1 MSRQP
6 GKSWQFPRREL
17 EALNQWFTEIGYIRI
32 DKSEVAEKS
41 YLYCLGARE
50 CAKIKKVPEAL
61 AICLKN
67 LRELRL
73 TDAPLRALPEN
84 IGELEELE
92 FLELGNRIYA
102 ELEKNVMGVRQNT
115 EFKCLPASVTRLKK
129 LKRLDIRHTA
139 LGKLPEDFGELNN
152 LEYLNLS
159 CNELENLPAS
169 MAGLKK
175 LKTLDLG
182 GHLMPELPAWIQGFD
197 KLEHLT
203 IWGSRLRAVPEWLG
217 EMPSLLS
224 LGCPEEL
231 NPPMLARA
239 RRKLSLPLGRLQAEF
254 LSQVGRL
261 GFELPEENVAA
272 RKRGSLPP
280 DAEEEGIPGLYGN
293 VCDYLFGRGE
303 KGEYVDYYIAH
314 RIWGDRHVRIWE
326 TGETERL
333 ETFSVMFSP
342 PDEVHEIG
350 ERLHAKG
357 FSPTY

>member
-1 MSRQP
+1 MSKQP
-6 GKSWQFPRREL
+6 GKSWRFPRREL
-17 EALNQWFTEIGYIRI
+17 ETLNKWFAEIGYSRI
-32 DKSEVAEKS
+32 DESKVAETS
-41 YLYCLGARE
+41 YLYCLGSRE
-50 CAKIKKVPEAL
+50 CAKIREVPMAL

-67 LRELRL
+67 LRGLRL
-73 TDAPLRALPEN
+73 SDAPLRSLPEN

-92 FLELGNRIYA
+92 FLELGNRVYA
-102 ELEKNVMGVRQNT
+102 KLENNVLGVRQNT
-115 EFKCLPASVTRLKK
+115 GFKCLPAGITRLKK

-139 LGKLPEDFGELNN
+139 LSKLPDDFGGLNN
-152 LEYLNLS
+152 LECLNLS
-159 CNELENLPAS
+159 CNELEKLPDS
-169 MAGLKK
+169 MTSLKK
-175 LKTLDLG
+175 LKQLDLG
-182 GHLMPELPAWIQGFD
+182 GNLLTELPTWIQGFD

-203 IWGSRLRAVPEWLG
+203 IWGSRLCAVPQWLG

-224 LGCPEEL
+224 LGCPEKL
-231 NPPMLARA
+231 NPPMIARV

-254 LSQVGRL
+254 LNQVGEH

-272 RKRGSLPP
+272 RMRGSLPP
-280 DAEEEGIPGLYGN
+280 DAEERDDYGN
-293 VCDYLFGRGE
+293 VCDYLFGRDA

-350 ERLHAKG
+350 QRLLAKG